1 MILYA
6 ISDPSTLSFKTLSRD
21 LKRIRDRG
29 ANMILY
35 RDKETQEYEK
45 RAYIFVKEAKRL
57 GFDRILLHNSPKQAA
72 KLGVWGIHCSSDS
85 YRLISEARQLG
96 LKSVASTHSLEEI
109 LEAQKENVDLVTLS
123 PLFASPNKGK
133 PLGEELFANIVRKSI
148 VPVIALGGIIN
159 SAQMRKAIKCGAVG
173 IASIRYFL

>member
-6 ISDPSTLSFKTLSRD
+6 ISDPSTLSFKTITRD

-45 RAYIFVKEAKRL
+45 RACIFVKEAKRL
-57 GFDRILLHNSPKQAA
+57 GFDRILLHNSPKLAA
-72 KLGVWGIHCSSDS
+72 RLGVWGIHCSSDS
-85 YRLISEARQLG
+85 YRLISQARRLG
-96 LKSVASTHSLEEI
+96 LKSVASTHSLDEI
-109 LEAQKENVDLVTLS
+109 LEAQKEGVDLVTLS

-133 PLGEELFANIVRKSI
+133 PLGETLFASIVSKSS
-148 VPVIALGGIIN
+148 VPVIALGGIIKR
-159 SAQMRKAIKCGAVG
+159 SDIQKAIECGAEGV
-173 IASIRYFL
+173 ASIRYFS